1 MPDMPEIDQPEQ
13 RNRADHTEHAAARHP
28 AQDPR
33 ARISALFDAV
43 ADTYD
48 QVGVPFF
55 APIGQGL
62 VDALDPQPGERGLD
76 LGCGRGAALLP
87 LARAV
92 GPTGRVL
99 GGDLSPNMVAECHRL
114 AAAAGLPHVEVRVM
128 DAQDPPGPDDG
139 HPLDLDIVSSSL
151 VVFFLPD
158 PLTALGRWLP
168 LLRPGGRVGLSTFAD
183 QDPTW
188 QRVDEVF
195 RPHLPPELLD
205 PRTSGRAGPFATDE
219 GVEDL
224 LRRAGFVDARTTHLA
239 LSVHFADP
247 EQWYRFSMSVGQRA
261 FWAAVPEGQRPSV
274 KAQAVARL
282 AEVAG
287 PDGSITLSQDVRYT
301 LAARPE
307 V

>member
-1 MPDMPEIDQPEQ
+1 MDDAHRQDHAEQ
-13 RNRADHTEHAAARHP
+13 AETGSP

-62 VDALDPQPGERGLD
+62 IDALDPRPGERALD

-99 GGDLSPNMVAECHRL
+99 GGDLSPNMVAACRRL
-114 AAAAGLPHVEVRVM
+114 AAEEALAHVEVRVM

-139 HPLDLDIVSSSL
+139 HPLDLDLISSSL

-158 PLTALGRWLP
+158 PLAALGRWLP

-195 RPHLPPELLD
+195 HAHLPPELLD
-205 PRTSGRAGPFATDE
+205 PRTSGRAGPFATDH

-224 LRRAGFVDARTTHLA
+224 LQRAGFVDARTSHLA
-239 LSVHFADP
+239 LGVHFADA

-261 FWAAVPEGQRPSV
+261 FWAAVPESERASV
-274 KAQAVARL
+274 KAQAQDRL
-282 AEVAG
+282 AEVAAA
-287 PDGSITLSQDVRYT
+287 DGSLTFAQDIRYT
-301 LAARPE
+301 LATRPGG
-307 V
+307 

>member
-1 MPDMPEIDQPEQ
+1 MDDRDLVEHD
-13 RNRADHTEHAAARHP
+13 RAATRDA
-28 AQDPR
+28 PR

-48 QVGVPFF
+48 QVGVRFF

-62 VDALDPQPGERGLD
+62 VDALAPRPGERALD

-99 GGDLSPNMVAECHRL
+99 GGDLSPNMVAGCRRL
-114 AAAAGLPHVEVRVM
+114 AADQELGHVEVRVM
-128 DAQDPPGPDDG
+128 DAQDLVGLDDG
-139 HPLDLDIVSSSL
+139 RPLDLDLISSSL

-158 PLTALGRWLP
+158 PLAALGRWLP
-168 LLRPGGRVGLSTFAD
+168 LLRPGGRVGLSTFAE
-183 QDPTW
+183 QDPMW

-195 RPHLPPELLD
+195 RPHLPPDMLD
-205 PRTSGRAGPFATDE
+205 PRTNGRAGPFATDD

-224 LRRAGFVDARTTHLA
+224 LRRAGFVDTRTTHLA
-239 LSVHFADP
+239 LSVRFTDA

-261 FWAAVPEGQRPSV
+261 FWAAVPEGERASV
-274 KAQAVARL
+274 KAQAVDRL
-282 AEVAG
+282 GEGAA
-287 PDGSITLSQDVRYT
+287 PDGSLTFTQDIRYT
-301 LAARPE
+301 LAARPGG
-307 V
+307 